1 MPTIY
6 ADQLNNHPIY
16 ADRAEKDASGNN
28 IATTYATKSELAGFT
43 ELPSLTDNAGK
54 VLAVNSGETGVEWV
68 AQSGGGG
75 GGVTQVQSDWTEDDT
90 AAVSYIQNK
99 PTEVNITFGSGLA
112 VTTTGSTVN
121 VAAEADTTKA
131 DKVSGATNGD
141 LAALDSNG
149 NLVDSGIAPSSLAT
163 TTDLAAKQNVLTAG
177 TGIAITQSGGN
188 TYISATNS
196 GLPSITG
203 NANKVLKVNASATD
217 IEWAPESGASQVQAN
232 WNETDTNAASYI
244 QNKPDLS
251 GFADKVPTA
260 AAGDLVSFDCYGN
273 IADSGIAATDVAQ
286 YPSLANN
293 AGKVLA
299 VNSGETGV
307 EWIAQSGGG
316 GGSYTAG
323 VGIDITSNVVSAKV
337 GTGLTI
343 ADYSGTEQVVTHYA
357 RTPIDLSGSY
367 RIENGIADLTTELL
381 SQISSGSFTL
391 YVEQAMSIPDSPNIY
406 VYPTLMKVVPDTYN
420 PSRLLLDSSLRVVFG
435 TNSLPVSNLFI
446 PVDTPLVFSSSSIN
460 SSRSTVGLSDI
471 ATSMQNGD
479 TWALAIAVYSPG
491 LGLMSYLVYDEP
503 NTQPVTLA
511 YSSETVQV
519 TRTDAINVDV
529 ASLTTAGIT
538 DIQVV
543 NSLPASPVST
553 VLYLIPE
560 T

>member
-28 IATTYATKSELAGFT
+28 IVTTYATKSELAGFT

-75 GGVTQVQSDWTEDDT
+75 GVTQVQSDWTESDT
-90 AAVSYIQNK
+90 SAVSYIQHK

-121 VAAEADTTKA
+121 VDAEADTTKA

-141 LAALDSNG
+141 LAALDSSG

-163 TTDLAAKQNVLTAG
+163 TTDLASKQNVLTAG
-177 TGIAITQSGGN
+177 TGISITQSGGN

-196 GLPSITG
+196 GLPAITG

-232 WNETDTNAASYI
+232 WNETDNTAASYI

-260 AAGDLVSFDCYGN
+260 AAGDLASFDCYGN

-343 ADYSGTEQVVTHYA
+343 ANYSGTEQVVTHYS
-357 RTPIDLSGSY
+357 RTPIDNGGTCY
-367 RIENGIADLTTELL
+367 IENGIADLTAELL
-381 SQISSGSFTL
+381 TQISSGSFTL
-391 YVEQAMSIPDSPNIY
+391 YVEQAMPTPDATNIY
-406 VYPTLMKVVPDTYN
+406 FYPTLMKVVPDTYN
-420 PSRLLLDSSLRVVFG
+420 PSRLLLDSSLCVVFG
-435 TNSLPVSNLFI
+435 TNSLPVSNLYI
-446 PVDTPLVFSSSSIN
+446 PVDTPLVFNSSSIN
-460 SSRSTVGLSDI
+460 ISKSTVGLSDI

-479 TWALAIAVYSPG
+479 TWALAIAVYRS
-491 LGLMSYLVYDEP
+491 GLMSYLVYTEP
-503 NTQPVTLA
+503 DTQPVNLA

-519 TRTDAINVDV
+519 TRTDAINVNV